1 MVLQVWQCLFDVC
14 CYHVRNEPAIINVS
28 GWCKL
33 ICVMGRV
40 PGFAFREKKSRL
52 FFSLPAALQAPISTF
67 PVFFF
72 FLKNRPRPDRSWH
85 ENPSFINTSIF
96 GHGGYLSLSPLFC
109 HRNSLFLL
117 FLPPH
122 SPTLPC
128 SVLSSL
134 APCETPTQGLREMN
148 GLILKGKEWSITW
161 CTKIHTY
168 SDNERHAMKSFWGTA
183 QVYMLKHIVYTHMY
197 THSYLHCHCDATH
210 AHHSGVTFIPE
221 QHTLHTSW

>member
-1 MVLQVWQCLFDVC
+1 MSRAGVNWFVLWEESL
-14 CYHVRNEPAIINVS
+14 A
-28 GWCKL
+28 L
-33 ICVMGRV
+33 LL
-40 PGFAFREKKSRL
+40 EKKKAVCSSPSLQRCKHQ
-52 FFSLPAALQAPISTF
+52 SLPSLYS
-67 PVFFF
+67 FF

-96 GHGGYLSLSPLFC
+96 GHGDYLSLSPLFC